1 MITFL
6 GPVKTV
12 NLIGDGYIE
21 TVNIWKRSL
30 RILAGS
36 SDPYRLVF
44 SPLDKEMTSILS
56 VAGIFVRGEVDEV
69 DRFLDQLQED
79 ETIYVSEVT
88 VH

>member
-6 GPVKTV
+6 GPVKTI

-21 TVNIWKRSL
+21 TVKIWKRSL
-30 RILAGS
+30 KILAGS
-36 SDPYRLVF
+36 KDPYRLVF
-44 SPLDKEMTSILS
+44 SPLDEDMASILS

-69 DRFLDQLQED
+69 DRFLDRLQQD
-79 ETIYVSEVT
+79 ETVYVSEVT